1 MDEQNTKKT
10 RKRKSLIDRL
20 HEVLL
25 DDDEP
30 EPVITKGKLKKL
42 RHKFEEPIQ
51 ESFEIY
57 DRFGDD
63 MEV

>member
-42 RHKFEEPIQ
+42 
-51 ESFEIY
+51 
-57 DRFGDD
+57 
-63 MEV
+63 

>member
-1 MDEQNTKKT
+1 MEEQITRG
-10 RKRKSLIDRL
+10 RKRRPLIDRL
-20 HEVLL
+20 REY
-25 DDDEP
+25 DD

-42 RHKFEEPIQ
+42 RHKFDEPIQ

-63 MEV
+63 CE